1 MRRRAGGHARRGCA
15 LADRERQWDLAA
27 VRVRARGALGARRT
41 VVVGAAG
48 IGRACVLRSLL
59 TRLGAL
65 SDMGNL
71 WSILYDALFMGFT
84 YDFKN
89 AAVGAWLSCHR
100 KDSVPDASARVS
112 VFF

>member
-48 IGRACVLRSLL
+48 HWQSLCV
-59 TRLGAL
+59 A
-65 SDMGNL
+65 
-71 WSILYDALFMGFT
+71 IFAYQ
-84 YDFKN
+84 
-89 AAVGAWLSCHR
+89 
-100 KDSVPDASARVS
+100 ARCPKRHGKLVVNS
-112 VFF
+112 SRRVVHGIYL